1 MIIED
6 LQNIGHSY
14 LYKMAVVLTHWHFDG
29 FYSAYLNAENKALT
43 LKMIYYVNSFNYFMQ
58 SVSDD
63 ELDNA
68 KHEVEF
74 CIRTLGEL
82 EPAAKALSDTAPP
95 NVTTENLSQN
105 LFHIIAAK
113 NWNDQFRNELMKTIG
128 AQAKYIRLLERRT
141 GR

>member
-1 MIIED
+1 
-6 LQNIGHSY
+6 
-14 LYKMAVVLTHWHFDG
+14 
-29 FYSAYLNAENKALT
+29 LNAENKALT

-68 KHEVEF
+68 KHEAEF
-74 CIRTLGEL
+74 CIRRLSEM
-82 EPAAKALSDTAPP
+82 EPAAKALSDTAPQ
-95 NVTTENLSQN
+95 NVTTENLSEN
-105 LFHIIAAK
+105 LFHIIATK
-113 NWNDQFRNELMKTIG
+113 NWNDQVRNELLKTIG

>member
-1 MIIED
+1 
-6 LQNIGHSY
+6 
-14 LYKMAVVLTHWHFDG
+14 
-29 FYSAYLNAENKALT
+29 
-43 LKMIYYVNSFNYFMQ
+43 MQ

-74 CIRTLGEL
+74 CIRILGEL
-82 EPAAKALSDTAPP
+82 EPAAQALSDTAPP